1 MDKLLEVNNL
11 KTYFYTDKGVLPAVD
26 GFDFHLNKGEI
37 LAIVGES
44 GCGKSVSSMSLINMI
59 PHPGKIVDGEIMY
72 MGENIL
78 DKSPE
83 QMRNIRGNEISIIF
97 QDPVSSLNPVF
108 KVGRQLIETMTYNL
122 GISKR
127 EARNRAIQMLL
138 SVGIAEPASFLQ
150 KYPHELSG
158 GMCQRVMIAIALCCN
173 PEILIADEPTTA
185 LDVTIQAQILR
196 LLKDL
201 REQME
206 MSIILITHDM
216 GVVAQMA
223 DRVLVMYA
231 GQAVEEATVDE
242 IFKNPQ
248 HPYTI
253 GLLNSMPKM
262 EDEAKR
268 LYNIKGTVP
277 GVGEYPEGCRFAPR
291 CDMVSNE
298 CIKEMPIY
306 STDGYNH
313 FVRCHKRSKAGDSQ

>member
-1 MDKLLEVNNL
+1 MEKEKLLEVNNL

-26 GFDFHLNKGEI
+26 GLDFHLRKGEI

-44 GCGKSVSSMSLINMI
+44 GCGKSVSSMCLINMV
-59 PHPGKIVDGEIMY
+59 PPPGKIIDGDIIY
-72 MGENIL
+72 IGESIL
-78 DKSPE
+78 HKSPKQIRE
-83 QMRNIRGNEISIIF
+83 IRGNQISIIF
-97 QDPVSSLNPVF
+97 QDPMSSLNPVF
-108 KVGRQLIETMTYNL
+108 KIGKQLIETMVYNL
-122 GISKR
+122 GISKS
-127 EARNRAIQMLL
+127 EAKKRSIQALG
-138 SVGIAEPASFLQ
+138 SVGIPDPISFMQ

-158 GMCQRVMIAIALCCN
+158 GMCQRVMIAIALCCD

-201 REQME
+201 REE
-206 MSIILITHDM
+206 KGTSIILITHDM

-242 IFKNPQ
+242 IFKNPK

-262 EDEAKR
+262 EDDVKT
-268 LYNIKGTVP
+268 LYNIKGSVP
-277 GVGEYPEGCRFAPR
+277 GIGEYPEGCRFAPR
-291 CDMVSNE
+291 CE
-298 CIKEMPIY
+298 IY
-306 STDGYNH
+306 SDVCVKNMPEYSSDGYSH
-313 FVRCHKRSKAGDSQ
+313 FVRCHQA